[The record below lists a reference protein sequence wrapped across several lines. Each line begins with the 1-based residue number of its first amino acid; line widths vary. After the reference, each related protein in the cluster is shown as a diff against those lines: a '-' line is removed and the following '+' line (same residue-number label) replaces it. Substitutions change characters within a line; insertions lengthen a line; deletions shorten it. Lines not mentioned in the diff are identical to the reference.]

1 MRENNRKKGKQ
12 KGNTEKTR
20 ATSRSRV
27 IRTNSHNPVSQS
39 STLGTGAGIIAI
51 IAVLAAMAAFITPA
65 GNSFIDFFDLQGFYA
80 GVTWVFVGGASA
92 AIAWALTVQDERR
105 GKL

>member
-1 MRENNRKKGKQ
+1 MEERSKGKQ
-12 KGNTEKTR
+12 KRNMGKTR
-20 ATSRSRV
+20 TPRRTSV
-27 IRTNSHNPVSQS
+27 TRTIYPNPVSQS

-80 GVTWVFVGGASA
+80 GVTWVLVGGGAA